1 MSLATLHITCSA
13 PTMSFV
19 CEISGE
25 SLSTLAVSTNDAIV
39 VTPSGHLCRRSLL
52 LAKLAENGGLDPF
65 ETIAFNGSSSR
76 PLREED
82 LVEVQQLRP
91 SKSLDA
97 PLVVPPRPQSGSISH
112 TLQQLQQDYDAVVL
126 ELFDTRKLLTETRQE
141 LALALYENDAAVRV
155 VARLAAERDQ
165 AWSAVHTLKS
175 TATQDAPPAITTAPP
190 ESQSNN
196 GQHPE
201 QESDEPPAKKSKTS
215 IDSTPTK
222 LPEEDWNLMV
232 SAWEKLHE
240 NRKARQKAAS
250 KRAVSLEQLTTLV
263 AMALPTP
270 PPSTS
275 THPVLAETT
284 GSKTALASSG
294 WGAEAA
300 TSDPCLVHSCQQYPH
315 VLVYRPV
322 TGSTSTATWSLQ
334 TMNASSTAM
343 VGSAL
348 DVRDAK
354 AAVASINGSVDIVLV
369 GATDASN
376 GTNLPL
382 ISAKEAATTVIVDVR
397 LHPDGVHVVAAT
409 SRGMVLVGRID
420 TARVVACFGHS
431 IKESGAS
438 YSTGVL
444 HPDGLIYIVAHAV
457 TGDLLLWDFKSQS
470 LADTILS
477 SGLSSPVTSVDCS
490 NTGYHIAA
498 AYQSGAV
505 LVWDLRK
512 QQVLA
517 TINQQQ
523 GTKDGDLLDA
533 VVSVKFDDSGKFLAY
548 SGNRRDGG
556 GLGIGIVTVKEW
568 NKTTMLTAPS
578 FSATA
583 GLIWGPTWI
592 AAAASSKDES
602 GPRVLVFGLPS
613 T

>member
-1 MSLATLHITCSA
+1 
-13 PTMSFV
+13 MSFV

-25 SLSTLAVSTNDAIV
+25 SLSTVAVSSNDAIV

-65 ETIAFNGSSSR
+65 DVVADGSSSR

-112 TLQQLQQDYDAVVL
+112 TLQQLQQDYDAVLL

-165 AWSAVHTLKS
+165 AWSAVNTLKS
-175 TATQDAPPAITTAPP
+175 AAAAATTAPP
-190 ESQSNN
+190 AVSAPPQSQSNN
-196 GQHPE
+196 E
-201 QESDEPPAKKSKTS
+201 EDDEPPAKKSKTS
-215 IDSTPTK
+215 VDSAVPTK
-222 LPEEDWNLMV
+222 LPQEDWNLMV

-240 NRKARQKAAS
+240 NRKTRQKAAS
-250 KRAVSLEQLTTLV
+250 KRAVSLEQLTTMV
-263 AMALPTP
+263 ATALPAPP
-270 PPSTS
+270 PPSAS
-275 THPVLAETT
+275 THAVMT
-284 GSKTALASSG
+284 GSTTALASSG
-294 WGAEAA
+294 WGAEAD
-300 TSDPCLVHSCQQYPH
+300 TSDPCLVHSSQEYPH
-315 VLVYRPV
+315 VLVYRPAA
-322 TGSTSTATWSLQ
+322 GATSTTATAWSLQ
-334 TMNASSTAM
+334 TINASTAAL

-354 AAVASINGSVDIVLV
+354 AAVASINGSVDIVSV
-369 GATDASN
+369 GATDTSH

-382 ISAKEAATTVIVDVR
+382 ISAAEAAATMGETIVDVR

-409 SRGMVLVGRID
+409 SKGVVMVGRID
-420 TARVVACFGHS
+420 TAKVVARFGHS
-431 IKESGAS
+431 TDESRAS

-444 HPDGLIYIVAHAV
+444 HPDGLIYIVAHAG
-457 TGDLLLWDFKSQS
+457 TGDLFLWDFKSQS
-470 LADTILS
+470 LADTILK
-477 SGLSSPVTSVDCS
+477 SGLSSPVASVDCS

-517 TINQQQ
+517 TINQEP

-568 NKTTMLTAPS
+568 SKATMLTAPN
-578 FSATA
+578 FSASA
-583 GLIWGPTWI
+583 GLVWGPTWM
-592 AAAASSKDES
+592 AAAASSTDDS
-602 GPRVLVFGLPS
+602 GPRVLVFDLPS

>member
-1 MSLATLHITCSA
+1 MSYPDLTNTS

-19 CEISGE
+19 CEISGK
-25 SLSTLAVSTNDAIV
+25 SLSTLAVSTNDSIV

-65 ETIAFNGSSSR
+65 DASHGNSSSR

-126 ELFDTRKLLTETRQE
+126 ELFDTRKILTETRQE

-175 TATQDAPPAITTAPP
+175 TAAAQATPPAVTTAPP

-196 GQHPE
+196 E
-201 QESDEPPAKKSKTS
+201 DDEPPAKKSKRS
-215 IDSTPTK
+215 IESAPTK
-222 LPEEDWNLMV
+222 LPKEDWNLMV

-240 NRKARQKAAS
+240 NRKTRQKAAS
-250 KRAVSLEQLTTLV
+250 KRAVSMEQLTTLV
-263 AMALPTP
+263 ATALPAP
-270 PPSTS
+270 PPS

-294 WGAEAA
+294 WGAETA
-300 TSDPCLVHSCQQYPH
+300 TMDPCLVHSSQQYPH
-315 VLVYRPV
+315 VLVYRPA
-322 TGSTSTATWSLQ
+322 TGAANNVTWSLQ
-334 TMNASSTAM
+334 TMNASSAAL

-348 DVRDAK
+348 DVRDAM
-354 AAVASINGSVDIVLV
+354 AALASINGSVDIVSV
-369 GATDASN
+369 GAADTSN

-382 ISAKEAATTVIVDVR
+382 IVAKEAATTKGETIVDVR

-409 SRGMVLVGRID
+409 SSGVVLVGRID
-420 TARVVACFGHS
+420 TAQVVARFEHS
-431 IKESGAS
+431 TKESGSS

-444 HPDGLIYIVAHAV
+444 HPDGLIYIVAHAG
-457 TGDLLLWDFKSQS
+457 TGDLFLWDFKSQS

-498 AYQSGAV
+498 AYRSGAV

-517 TINQQQ
+517 TINEP
-523 GTKDGDLLDA
+523 GAKDGDLLDA

-548 SGNRRDGG
+548 SGNCRDGG
-556 GLGIGIVTVKEW
+556 GLSIGIVTVKEW
-568 NKTTMLTAPS
+568 NKRTMLTAPN

-592 AAAASSKDES
+592 AVAASSKDDS